1 MTTIAIVGA
10 GPGLG
15 AAVARRFG
23 REGFRAALI
32 SRTQAHVDRLAE
44 ELAADGVTARGY
56 AADVRDPE
64 ALTTALAAAAD
75 DLGPV
80 SVLQYSPVPRQEFL
94 KPVAE
99 TTTEDL
105 RAATEFSILGA
116 ATAVRQ
122 VLPGMRELGGGTILL
137 PNGSSAATPNA
148 AVAGTSVAFAGESA
162 YGRMLHDALAPEG
175 IGVAQLIIPG
185 AIGGGDRLYEPD
197 ALAERLWQLH
207 AEPGTFRVTVGED
220 PA

>member
-1 MTTIAIVGA
+1 MPTIAIVGA

-23 REGFRAALI
+23 REGFRVALI

-80 SVLQYSPVPRQEFL
+80 SVLQYSPVPREEFL

-122 VLPGMRELGGGTILL
+122 VVPGMRELGGGTILL
-137 PNGSSAATPNA
+137 PNGSSAATPNV

-197 ALAERLWQLH
+197 TLAERLWQLH